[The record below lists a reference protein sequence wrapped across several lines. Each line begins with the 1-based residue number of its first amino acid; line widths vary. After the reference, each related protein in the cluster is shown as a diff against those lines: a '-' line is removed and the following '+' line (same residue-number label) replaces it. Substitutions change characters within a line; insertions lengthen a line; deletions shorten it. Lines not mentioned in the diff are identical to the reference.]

1 MNILMVDGDRPNAM
15 LLVSRLYLQ
24 ESEYRVDV
32 VETLSEA
39 LSFGVSGYD
48 IIITRMDLTD
58 SIGTEPLDRLREEV
72 GKRGIPVVVYMD
84 IVDRDSVEDFIRRGA
99 SGVISAGVLEA
110 PQLLDLQ
117 LRQIRAIAE
126 KKRKNIR
133 EIKEDSER
141 LLECYLPHPKK
152 STQLKRGKSSLIS
165 LLFPWG
171 AGHYIL

>member
-32 VETLSEA
+32 VE
-39 LSFGVSGYD
+39 
-48 IIITRMDLTD
+48 
-58 SIGTEPLDRLREEV
+58 PLDRLREEV

-84 IVDRDSVEDFIRRGA
+84 TIERDSVEDLIRRGA
-99 SGVISAGVLEA
+99 SGVISTGVLEA

-126 KKRKNIR
+126 KKRRNIR

-141 LLECYLPHPKK
+141 LLECYLPHPQK